1 MAIEMFRII
10 MSQLAPVLEE
20 GEEYKSL
27 SNPLLEGNVPDEMK
41 SEQLI
46 REDET
51 IFAQFSTS
59 IGIALEEQEE
69 L

>member
-20 GEEYKSL
+20 GETFKHM
-27 SNPLLEGNVPDEMK
+27 SNPLLEGNVPDDLRDQ
-41 SEQLI
+41 QLI

-51 IFAQFSTS
+51 IFAKFSVS
-59 IGIALEEQEE
+59 IGEALLEQE
-69 L
+69 